1 MRVMA
6 AQLLGELVEKNGSM
20 RAAVMAAAIFQDL
33 KTFITSLLCLLQAA
47 TTSWRGSA
55 KHILIKSVCAC
66 SLSISFSLSS
76 IDLRP
81 FQFWIYIFRIPNHDW
96 CIAFIL
102 SFTSFLLALPW
113 HHLLL
118 HSNFFFFF
126 FGVFPTGKQS
136 TRKNLNTFTMMMVNL
151 WHERNSSC
159 KSKKIWMKTQFKVL
173 TLEIDQR
180 QYEANIYET
189 FAAWMMSA
197 TI

>member
-76 IDLRP
+76 TDLRP

-126 FGVFPTGKQS
+126 FWCFPNRQTINQEKFEHFHNDDGK
-136 TRKNLNTFTMMMVNL
+136 FV
-151 WHERNSSC
+151 
-159 KSKKIWMKTQFKVL
+159 
-173 TLEIDQR
+173 
-180 QYEANIYET
+180 
-189 FAAWMMSA
+189 AWKE
-197 TI
+197 